1 MVAVIHYSGSLRN
14 ILNYNEQKVKQGLAT
29 CLEAGYYP
37 ADAVDLNFHQKL
49 RRLEKLTELNENTR
63 VNSVHISLNF
73 DPSETLSDE
82 LLKEIAEV
90 YLQKIGFELQP
101 YLLYKHLDSGHL
113 HVHLVTTNI
122 KATGKRIRLHN
133 LAKFQSKKARLEIE
147 IAYDLVKAEES
158 PLQKC
163 YRLKPV
169 DAQKV
174 IYGKSE
180 TKRAIGNVLG
190 KVLNTYAYCSLP
202 ELNAILK
209 LYNVVADE
217 GSEGS
222 RTRQYEGLVYRVLD
236 ERGNKVGTPIK
247 ASLYNWDKRP
257 TLKFLKEKF
266 EVNTGKK
273 ESLKARV
280 KTAIDFALLRDKM
293 DLQRLIEELKKE
305 GIDVVVRKNA
315 DGVIYGL
322 TYVDHKKAVVFNG
335 SDLGKAYGAKGV
347 LERCTNEV
355 TNEEKLKNGQAEKER
370 LRGARPV
377 EQAGG
382 QPGKQHR
389 GFTAGQYAASIAG
402 EGKNLIGFMELTDA
416 LLGTDEPV
424 GQMDFEL
431 KRKRRKRK
439 KQRITSD

>member
-1 MVAVIHYSGSLRN
+1 MIHQSSSLRN
-14 ILNYNEQKVKQGLAT
+14 ILNYNEQKVKQGAAT

-37 ADAVDLNFHQKL
+37 ADAADLNFHQKL
-49 RRLEKLTELNENTR
+49 RRLEMLAELNEKTK

-73 DPSETLSDE
+73 DPSENLSDE
-82 LLKEIAEV
+82 ILKEIAEV
-90 YLQKIGFELQP
+90 YLEKIGFGLQP
-101 YLLYKHLDSGHL
+101 YLLYKHLDSGHP

-122 KATGKRIRLHN
+122 KATGKRISLHN
-133 LAKFQSKKARLEIE
+133 LFKPSKKARLEIE
-147 IAYDLVKAEES
+147 IAYGLIKAEES
-158 PLQKC
+158 KQQQN

-190 KVLNTYAYCSLP
+190 KVLNTYAYSSLH

-257 TLKFLKEKF
+257 TLKFLRERF
-266 EVNTGKK
+266 EINAGKK
-273 ESLKARV
+273 EGLKARV

-293 DLQRLIEELKKE
+293 DLSRFIEELKKE
-305 GIDVVVRKNA
+305 GIDVVVRQNVN
-315 DGVIYGL
+315 GIIYGL

-335 SDLGKAYGAKGV
+335 SDLGKQYSAKGI
-347 LERCTNEV
+347 LERCTNGEA
-355 TNEEKLKNGQAEKER
+355 NEEKIKNGQAEKER
-370 LRGARPV
+370 LSGATPG
-377 EQAGG
+377 EQTHGHAA
-382 QPGKQHR
+382 GKQASYA
-389 GFTAGQYAASIAG
+389 AGQGVTNLPG
-402 EGKNLIGFMELTDA
+402 EGKNITGFRELTDA

-439 KQRITSD
+439 KQRTTPD